1 MSVLLNE
8 YEAMLN
14 VGLGAE
20 ALTAY
25 TAAFHAVRERRE
37 QAVTLWHLATVLP
50 LVFHEVSRKAILTR
64 NPENDI
70 AQNEA
75 IFNLNR
81 RMRATFPRTMRSLNC
96 AIAWGLLGIEDGTI
110 LVRPV
115 RRRPSFSGE
124 SRNIISTAKKLG
136 TWAGQLTAFEYFT
149 VLGVE
154 LRR

>member
-1 MSVLLNE
+1 MSVGLLNV

-50 LVFHEVSRKAILTR
+50 LVFPEVSRRASPKPPAPSRVRSIPPR

-70 AQNEA
+70 AQNGA
-75 IFNLNR
+75 IFNPKR
-81 RMRATFPRTMRSLNC
+81 RMRAIFPR
-96 AIAWGLLGIEDGTI
+96 
-110 LVRPV
+110 
-115 RRRPSFSGE
+115 
-124 SRNIISTAKKLG
+124 
-136 TWAGQLTAFEYFT
+136 
-149 VLGVE
+149 
-154 LRR
+154 